1 MTSLNVTKIAAVALI
16 AAAFAL
22 GLYAWALGRHP
33 APAAPIV
40 KAAVPEATFPIVVA
54 TRVLPAGAPIKG
66 DALRVVMLPV
76 RPSGAFS
83 DASLV
88 TQRVP
93 LSDIGANVPVLEAQ
107 LSSGFA
113 EQVAPGERAVAV
125 HVDEA
130 SAVGN
135 RVRPGN
141 FVDVFFTLKRDGASV
156 GGNAEIARSQT
167 RLLLSRVRVLAFGGT
182 DSGAGNPAQFGTG
195 ARTAVLAVPT
205 AEVDRLELAD
215 SAGHVLLA
223 LRNPRDHDTLRSSE
237 PAPGA
242 VRMNTAAMVGTGG
255 SNVAQGDDAHA
266 SERAAAGVTL
276 STLSGDAAPARAPV
290 RRQAGSA
297 YAGAGIQIIR
307 GGRTQSLTD

>member
-1 MTSLNVTKIAAVALI
+1 MTQLNLTKIAAGALI
-16 AAAFAL
+16 AAALLL
-22 GLYAWALGRHP
+22 GLYAWTLSRHAP
-33 APAAPIV
+33 PATVVLAKAPAS
-40 KAAVPEATFPIVVA
+40 ETTFPTVVA
-54 TRVLPAGAPIKG
+54 TRLLPAGTPIAG
-66 DALRVVMLPV
+66 AALRVVMLPM
-76 RPSGAFS
+76 RPSGGFS

-93 LSDIGANVPVLEAQ
+93 LTDIGANVPVLESQ

-125 HVDEA
+125 HIDEA

-156 GGNAEIARSQT
+156 GPNAEITRSQT

-182 DSGAGNPAQFGTG
+182 ASGAGNPAQFGVG

-205 AEVDRLELAD
+205 ADVDRLALAD

-223 LRNPRDHDTLRSSE
+223 LRNPRDPDALASPTRAQS
-237 PAPGA
+237 PGLMRA
-242 VRMNTAAMVGTGG
+242 SANTA
-255 SNVAQGDDAHA
+255 SDEESEA
-266 SERAAAGVTL
+266 SRQAAAGVSL
-276 STLSGDAAPARAPV
+276 SALSGAAPAAAR
-290 RRQAGSA
+290 SA
-297 YAGAGIQIIR
+297 AGARGTPSPREGGIEIIR
-307 GGRTQSLTD
+307 GGHAQTLAE

>member
-1 MTSLNVTKIAAVALI
+1 MTQLNVTKIAAGALI
-16 AAAFAL
+16 AAALLL
-22 GLYAWALGRHP
+22 GLYAWTLSRHAPP
-33 APAAPIV
+33 ATVVASASTPAT
-40 KAAVPEATFPIVVA
+40 TFPTVVA
-54 TRVLPAGAPIKG
+54 TRLLPAGAPIVG
-66 DALRVVMLPV
+66 DALRVVMLPM
-76 RPSGAFS
+76 RPSGGFS

-93 LSDIGANVPVLEAQ
+93 LADIGANVPVLESQ

-125 HVDEA
+125 HIDEA

-156 GGNAEIARSQT
+156 GPNAEITRSQT

-182 DSGAGNPAQFGTG
+182 ASGAGNPAQFGVG

-205 AEVDRLELAD
+205 ADVDRLALAD

-223 LRNPRDHDTLRSSE
+223 LRNPRDPDALASPTRAQSPGLMRASAHTVSGEESE
-237 PAPGA
+237 
-242 VRMNTAAMVGTGG
+242 
-255 SNVAQGDDAHA
+255 A
-266 SERAAAGVTL
+266 SQLAAAGVSL
-276 STLSGDAAPARAPV
+276 RTLSGDAPAAAHAAAHVRATTP
-290 RRQAGSA
+290 RREG
-297 YAGAGIQIIR
+297 GIEIIR
-307 GGRTQSLTD
+307 GGRAQTLAE